1 MKHAAKPSQLKLTFF
16 FAFITFVTFI
26 FIEPFLQLT
35 FFFKPLIR
43 FIIFEQVFVF
53 AITELPFIFK
63 LEQQTGC
70 GSIVLSARIPSG
82 TFFGSKASP
91 CEPAYRIQTDGRQR
105 IIVDVRPQARL
116 YLLSLRLD
124 RHFYRNIL

>member
-16 FAFITFVTFI
+16 FAFIAFVTLI
-26 FIEPFLQLT
+26 IEPFIQFA
-35 FFFKPLIR
+35 FFIQSFIQ
-43 FIIFEQVFVF
+43 FIIEPVFIF
-53 AITELPFIFK
+53 ALAEFPFLFK